1 MVRYTD
7 EIALVVVADLDL
19 DLNDAELC
27 SHETMSTIVAWL
39 ESYPSILAEEAV
51 LTSVVKENTLGS
63 KLGIIPL
70 LSRRLLNY
78 KSDNPAEAPL

>member
-19 DLNDAELC
+19 DDAELC

-39 ESYPSILAEEAV
+39 ESYPLTLPEEAV
-51 LTSVVKENTLGS
+51 LTSVVKEITLGS